1 MNWREKKMKKFLLRI
16 PQSTY
21 DRLTLIAKQYDR
33 SINKTIIELLEI
45 GYIYFVKSEREEM
58 YK

>member
-1 MNWREKKMKKFLLRI
+1 MKKFLLRI